1 MELNE
6 RELSIIDC
14 ALHDYHFQ
22 FVNDVSNQDLLYDI
36 IKLITKLNKYD

>member
-1 MELNE
+1 MKLSKK
-6 RELSIIDC
+6 ELSIIDC

-22 FVNDVSNQDLLYDI
+22 FVDDVSNKDLLSDI